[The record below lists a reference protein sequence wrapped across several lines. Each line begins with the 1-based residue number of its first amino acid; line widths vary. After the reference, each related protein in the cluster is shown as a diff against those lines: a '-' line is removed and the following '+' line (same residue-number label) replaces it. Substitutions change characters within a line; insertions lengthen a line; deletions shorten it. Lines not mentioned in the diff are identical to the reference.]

1 MTALASRRLGAVA
14 LGMLMVA
21 FLSASDSP
29 KLVFFA
35 SQARAEKDL
44 KDFGRS
50 NPSCELWSNWQ
61 KVCSRIGDTIYC
73 GVDVTNRVR
82 PSKTFCVG
90 SWDGVD
96 TLANM
101 SQFRF
106 CKKRGELYYSSS
118 RRFAVCEEYL
128 SGRPFDGRD
137 LSARLSP
144 ACVEWRQEKTGARAE
159 KFSKS
164 GYYCAKFKQNNCSDY
179 SEHFRNLQINTA
191 DSSGVVAGGNSTGLD
206 HQAVY
211 GTSCGSEK

>member
-1 MTALASRRLGAVA
+1 MTALVPRRLGAVA

-35 SQARAEKDL
+35 SQAQAEKDL

-137 LSARLSP
+137 SLRAYLLRAWSGDRKRPALELKNLLSQDIIVRSSNRITALIIP
-144 ACVEWRQEKTGARAE
+144 
-159 KFSKS
+159 
-164 GYYCAKFKQNNCSDY
+164 NI
-179 SEHFRNLQINTA
+179 SEI
-191 DSSGVVAGGNSTGLD
+191 
-206 HQAVY
+206 Y
-211 GTSCGSEK
+211 K